1 LLRECRFSSAWSVLL
16 QRIKRLPFFAM
27 AVLSLEKSNLSRFAG
42 AETPNIVAGAE
53 TPNMAGNHVRQVW
66 NVPVPMTI
74 I

>member
-1 LLRECRFSSAWSVLL
+1 
-16 QRIKRLPFFAM
+16 M

-42 AETPNIVAGAE
+42 AETPNIVAGAETPNIAACAETPNIVAGAE